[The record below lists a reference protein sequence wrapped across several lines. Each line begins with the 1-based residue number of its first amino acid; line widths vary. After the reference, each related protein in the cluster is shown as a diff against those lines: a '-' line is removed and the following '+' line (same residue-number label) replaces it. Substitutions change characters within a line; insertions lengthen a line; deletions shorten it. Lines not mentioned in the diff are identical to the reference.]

1 MPAKEML
8 DKMLEKGV
16 GIRGY
21 EINGKP
27 YARVSVGTKEECKLF
42 VKSLGSII
50 S

>member
-1 MPAKEML
+1 MV
-8 DKMLEKGV
+8 EKGV

-27 YARVSVGTKEECKLF
+27 YARVSMGTMDELKLF
-42 VKSLGSII
+42 TNTLQSIL